1 MQMDRLM
8 EELRKIKR
16 DSDDKWYIRTLI
28 TPTLLTHLS
37 LIVCSVVVSQWTSML
52 DIVEYHLTREGVTF
66 GRIDGRYVCI

>member
-1 MQMDRLM
+1 M

-28 TPTLLTHLS
+28 TPMLLTHFTPLS
-37 LIVCSVVVSQWTSML
+37 LMCSVVVSQWTSML

-66 GRIDGRYVCI
+66 GRIDGRYVRI